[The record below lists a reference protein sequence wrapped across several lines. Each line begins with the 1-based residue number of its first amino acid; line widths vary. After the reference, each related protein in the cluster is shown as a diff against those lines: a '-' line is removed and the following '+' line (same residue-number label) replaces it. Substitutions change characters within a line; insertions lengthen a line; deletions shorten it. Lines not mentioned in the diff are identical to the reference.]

1 MGLWSFDVVCW
12 WSWIKKL
19 SNFPPGSS
27 EMLES
32 PGFSFQKSLA
42 FIEAKAE
49 KKDGE
54 EDEAS

>member
-1 MGLWSFDVVCW
+1 MVRW
-12 WSWIKKL
+12 WSGIKKL
-19 SNFPPGSS
+19 SNFPPASS

-49 KKDGE
+49 KKDGKE
-54 EDEAS
+54 NEAS